1 MHDRDDKNFILQSL
15 ELKLVRDDLMQR
27 NESLLKQLMTNRI
40 FLNMVIHHMRNPCNS
55 AAYGILESL
64 DLIRESTD
72 DLFQFNQNLKQ
83 SLVLKSDDI
92 TNDLEN
98 TNENI
103 FMTTI
108 LNPDI
113 LNEKIQRSKTLRKE
127 FKSGK
132 F

>member
-1 MHDRDDKNFILQSL
+1 
-15 ELKLVRDDLMQR
+15 MQR
-27 NESLLKQLMTNRI
+27 NEPLLKQLMTNRI
-40 FLNMVIHHMRNPCNS
+40 FLNMVIHDMRNPCNS
-55 AAYGILESL
+55 ADYGILESL
-64 DLIRESTD
+64 NLIRESID
-72 DLFQFNQNLKQ
+72 DLIQFNQNLKQ